1 MLMLQKK
8 YTAVRFGLSLS
19 LMLLSLT
26 AQSAEPYRLELHGGY
41 SSLTS
46 DDSAYGTVLDPTLGA
61 FAQTSVGET
70 SRHGFAFSGQYYFDP
85 IETSS
90 GPLNEAAFLARS
102 SGLTFYAS
110 SLRVRGEAQSDNDTR
125 CAQLGH

>member
-61 FAQTSVGET
+61 FAQTSVARHRAMASLSRDSIT
-70 SRHGFAFSGQYYFDP
+70 SIPSRRAVDP
-85 IETSS
+85 
-90 GPLNEAAFLARS
+90 
-102 SGLTFYAS
+102 
-110 SLRVRGEAQSDNDTR
+110 
-125 CAQLGH
+125 